1 MWKVSI
7 LRTAA
12 CIACFSSVAQ
22 ATTGLLDFFLGDA
35 QRADLGFIKLRAVFT
50 QRPVAVIFDVLKDL
64 GHRTAD
70 AFRGGKV
77 AGRIS
82 SSRCCSGLQL
92 FQSIRVLKL
101 MAITPSSSQLAAPE
115 LSWHRALS
123 VFPSFQNRVSLL
135 TMCMATRCWSPA
147 SGRMVGRSAP
157 GSRAIT
163 SSRRSLG
170 ACIMMYLDSRA

>member
-1 MWKVSI
+1 MESI
-7 LRTAA
+7 NITHRCLHSL
-12 CIACFSSVAQ
+12 FQFVAQ

-50 QRPVAVIFDVLKDL
+50 QRPVAVIFDVLRISATVRL
-64 GHRTAD
+64 MLSEAEI
-70 AFRGGKV
+70 

-101 MAITPSSSQLAAPE
+101 MAITPSSSIGSTRIELA
-115 LSWHRALS
+115 
-123 VFPSFQNRVSLL
+123 PSAFSFSIVSQNRVSLL

-157 GSRAIT
+157 CSRAIT
-163 SSRRSLG
+163 SSRRRS
-170 ACIMMYLDSRA
+170 ARAS